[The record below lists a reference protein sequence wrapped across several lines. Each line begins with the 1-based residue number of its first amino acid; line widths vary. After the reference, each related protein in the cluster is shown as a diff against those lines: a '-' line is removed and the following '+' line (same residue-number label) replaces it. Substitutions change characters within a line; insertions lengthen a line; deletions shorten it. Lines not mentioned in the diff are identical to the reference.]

1 VIEPRWIVVIT
12 GRPATGKTALAA
24 RLHAR
29 CGWPLLAKDD
39 IKEALL
45 DTLGAGDRAWSRR
58 LSDASFELLFR
69 LAAGGARAQVSLLEG
84 NFRMP
89 EHAERLHVLART
101 SAARLLVVELTA
113 EDAVISQRL
122 RRRAN
127 DSTRHP
133 GHRDD
138 ELAAEMASERQSGS
152 ADLRGARGGDEG
164 EDGSRLVFA
173 TDELDDARLDHI
185 TSVIVASLVPQA

>member
-1 VIEPRWIVVIT
+1 VIT

-29 CGWPLLAKDD
+29 FGWPLLAKDD
-39 IKEALL
+39 IKETLL
-45 DTLGAGDRAWSRR
+45 DTLGVGDRSWSRR

-69 LAAGGARAQVSLLEG
+69 LAAGGARSQVSLLEG
-84 NFRMP
+84 NFRGA
-89 EHAERLHVLART
+89 EHVERLRALARA

-113 EDAVISQRL
+113 EDAVIGQRL

-133 GHRDD
+133 GHRDH
-138 ELAAEMASERQSGS
+138 ELAAEIGSERQSGS
-152 ADLRGARGGDEG
+152 TGLHGARECVEG
-164 EDGSRLVFA
+164 EGGRRLVFA
-173 TDELDDARLDHI
+173 TDDLDEARLDHI
-185 TSVIVASLVPQA
+185 TSVIVASLASQA